1 MKKLKHYLTASIGL
15 ILFVSVIA
23 LSLPQTGHSNVAVD
37 KDVRVINTPDEPIP
51 VVTQGTTNV
60 AVQNVPPVKA
70 QQNGTWKVDINGTP
84 TVQLDDSSTNP
95 VFVRDVDRPT
105 AQPYQKSV
113 DIALASGE
121 ISKYGAIPVPN
132 GKIFVIEQISGFG
145 TGVPGEIVDF
155 SILTNAPADSGY
167 QFHYLLTTKEEIPGN
182 VLYRLSQQVRLYSN
196 DVPFPLMRVDRF
208 PANSTISFKFT
219 VSGYLVNK

>member
-60 AVQNVPPVKA
+60 AVQNVPTVKA

-113 DIALASGE
+113 DIALVGRNIE
-121 ISKYGAIPVPN
+121 IRR
-132 GKIFVIEQISGFG
+132 
-145 TGVPGEIVDF
+145 
-155 SILTNAPADSGY
+155 DSGAEWKD
-167 QFHYLLTTKEEIPGN
+167 FCHRANL
-182 VLYRLSQQVRLYSN
+182 RLWHR
-196 DVPFPLMRVDRF
+196 R
-208 PANSTISFKFT
+208 A
-219 VSGYLVNK
+219 G